1 MELVKPFAKGTLESI
16 IAQTLGYVFHEEG
29 RNLNASVS
37 CYQSACMLTPT
48 DMDVYI
54 NLGSVFYDQN
64 EFDKKFEN
72 TLIKLRGF
80 RNLIVHEYGKIDTE
94 SVYKTSVNDVPVFI
108 KDLEEELKW
117 KY

>member
-1 MELVKPFAKGTLESI
+1 MDNAKDRNYFINKVLNYLYEIEHFIHNISYEEFVKDKMLQSAICFQYIQAFEYAK
-16 IAQTLGYVFHEEG
+16 
-29 RNLNASVS
+29 NLNK
-37 CYQSACMLTPT
+37 
-48 DMDVYI
+48 
-54 NLGSVFYDQN
+54 N

-94 SVYKTSVNDVPVFI
+94 SVYKTSVKDVPVFI

-117 KY
+117 KS

>member
-1 MELVKPFAKGTLESI
+1 MDNIKDRNYFINKVLEYLYEIKLFINNISYEEFENDKMLQSAICFQYIQAFEYAK
-16 IAQTLGYVFHEEG
+16 
-29 RNLNASVS
+29 NLN
-37 CYQSACMLTPT
+37 
-48 DMDVYI
+48 
-54 NLGSVFYDQN
+54 QN

>member
-1 MELVKPFAKGTLESI
+1 MDNKKDRNYFINKVLDYLYEIKRFINNVSYEEFENDKMLQSAICFQYIQAFEYAK
-16 IAQTLGYVFHEEG
+16 
-29 RNLNASVS
+29 NLN
-37 CYQSACMLTPT
+37 
-48 DMDVYI
+48 
-54 NLGSVFYDQN
+54 QN

-108 KDLEEELKW
+108 KDLEEELK
-117 KY
+117 